1 MNTIQVLDKGHVQLI
16 DMMGDDQRVVDAAR
30 VSTGSAPGA
39 PERDR
44 QLIDFLMSHH
54 HETPFEKI
62 VFEFNVKCPI
72 FVARQWLRHRI
83 GSYNERSARY
93 RPFQEEFFT
102 PALDTLPDTLAQAD
116 LEAYEEALQH
126 SFKVYNQLLEKAQES
141 KEHRARIREVARGLL
156 GTAYYTEFFWTVNF
170 RSLMNFLSLRM
181 TQHAQY
187 EIRVYANAI
196 SELIRDR
203 IPLSWRAFAQFVL
216 KRYTLDD

>member
-1 MNTIQVLDKGHVQLI
+1 MDKIQVLDKGHVQLI

-62 VFEFNVKCPI
+62 VFEFHVKCPI
-72 FVARQWLRHRI
+72 FVARQWLRHRV

-93 RPFQEEFFT
+93 RPFKEEYFI
-102 PALDTLPDTLAQAD
+102 PALDTLPEAFDQAD
-116 LEAYEEALQH
+116 IEAYEEAMQH
-126 SFKVYNQLLEKAQES
+126 SFAVYNRLLDKVKNE
-141 KEHRARIREVARGLL
+141 KEHRGRIREVARGLL

-170 RSLMNFLSLRM
+170 RSLMNFLSLR
-181 TQHAQY
+181 THQGAQA
-187 EIRVYANAI
+187 EIRVYADAI
-196 SELIRDR
+196 SKLIRER
-203 IPLSWRAFAQFVL
+203 IPASWSAFEQFVL
-216 KRYTLDD
+216 IRYERE